1 MANAYIHLDSV
12 DTLEQYRHKLQD
24 WKERLYALNNEMR
37 NYHNSLEQDQ
47 KWYGQSH
54 SEFWEN
60 YIGPIYDK
68 HFQPTAETL
77 MEGRDFLVKLQSR
90 AEELGI
96 K

>member
-12 DTLEQYRHKLQD
+12 HTLEEYRHKLQD

-37 NYHNSLEQDQ
+37 IYHESLEHDQ
-47 KWYGQSH
+47 RWYGQSH

-60 YIGPIYDK
+60 HIGSIYNK
-68 HFQPTAETL
+68 HLQPVAETL
-77 MEGRDFLVKLQSR
+77 MEGRDALVKLQSR

>member
-24 WKERLYALNNEMR
+24 WKEKIYAIKAEMEH
-37 NYHNSLEQDQ
+37 YHRSLEQDQ
-47 KWYGQSH
+47 KWFGKSH
-54 SEFWEN
+54 EEFYEN
-60 YIGPIYDK
+60 FTKPIYDK
-68 HFQPTAETL
+68 HMQPVAEA
-77 MEGRDFLVKLQSR
+77 MDEGKVFLRNLQSR

>member
-1 MANAYIHLDSV
+1 MANAYIHLDTV

-37 NYHNSLEQDQ
+37 NYHNMLEQDQ
-47 KWYGQSH
+47 QWYGKSH

-60 YIGPIYDK
+60 YIGPIYGK
-68 HFQPTAETL
+68 HFQPTAEML